1 MGNSHA
7 PADTETL
14 LKITTDFEEKHT
26 QKEKIKKLAWLM
38 LGGGG
43 YQLVFVLKK
52 INSPATDQRCQFATV
67 LLKKHSC

>member
-1 MGNSHA
+1 MGNSRA

-38 LGGGG
+38 LAGGEADTN
-43 YQLVFVLKK
+43 LHLSLKK
-52 INSPATDQRCQFATV
+52 
-67 LLKKHSC
+67 

>member
-1 MGNSHA
+1 MGNSRA

-43 YQLVFVLKK
+43 GGYQLAFVLK
-52 INSPATDQRCQFATV
+52 IGRAHV
-67 LLKKHSC
+67 